1 MTPTIAQ
8 RPGVAV
14 AGSIVQR
21 QPLLFRRLWIDQP
34 TLVLVEAGYKVLHG
48 AAGSFRVEAGQ
59 AVALAGGQA
68 FDVTNYLGAAPAYRA
83 RWLAWE
89 RGLLEQWR
97 APAGARPQPVVPLGA
112 VVPAFA
118 EAFTA
123 LTRSLDDP
131 ALPDAVV
138 AHRALEMLVWLEGAG
153 RLILADTHL
162 APRVRRLLAG
172 DPAREWRSPEVAAQ
186 FAMSEASLRRHLA
199 AEDSSLSEIL
209 LDVRM
214 STALTLLQS
223 TAQPV
228 TRIAGE
234 VGYQSPSQFAVRF
247 RRRFGCSP
255 SDVRRDSPRGGESA
269 RMIGIT
275 EPAARPC

>member
-1 MTPTIAQ
+1 MQPTIVM
-8 RPGVAV
+8 RPGIAV
-14 AGSIVQR
+14 SGSIVQR
-21 QPLLFRRLWIDQP
+21 QPLRFRRLWIDQP
-34 TLVLVEAGYKVLHG
+34 TLVMVESGHKILHGEAGT
-48 AAGSFRVEAGQ
+48 FRIEAGE
-59 AVALAGGQA
+59 AVALAGGQS
-68 FDVTNYLGAAPAYRA
+68 FDVSNYLGTAPSYRA

-97 APAGARPQPVVPLGA
+97 APAAANRAQPVVALGRVA
-112 VVPAFA
+112 PAFA
-118 EAFTA
+118 DAFTA
-123 LTRSLDDP
+123 LTLALDDTG
-131 ALPDAVV
+131 LPDAVV
-138 AHRALEMLVWLEGAG
+138 GHRALEMLVWLEAAG
-153 RLILADTHL
+153 RLLLDDTTF

-172 DPAREWRSPEVAAQ
+172 DPAGEWRSAEVAGH

-199 AEDSSLSEIL
+199 AENASLSEIL
-209 LDVRM
+209 FDVRM

-255 SDVRRDSPRGGESA
+255 TDIRRDSPRGVA
-269 RMIGIT
+269 LL
-275 EPAARPC
+275 A

>member
-1 MTPTIAQ
+1 MQPTFAL

-14 AGSIVQR
+14 AGGIVQR
-21 QPLLFRRLWIDQP
+21 QPLKFRRLWLDLP
-34 TLVLVEAGYKVLHG
+34 TLVLVESGCKVLHG
-48 AAGSFRVEAGQ
+48 EAGTFRVEAGQ

-68 FDVTNYLGAAPAYRA
+68 FDVSNFPGEAASYRA

-89 RGLLEQWR
+89 RGLLEGWR
-97 APAGARPQPVVPLGA
+97 TPPGVRPQPVVALGPVA
-112 VVPAFA
+112 PAFA

-123 LTRSLDDP
+123 LTLSLEDP

-138 AHRALEMLVWLEGAG
+138 GHRALEMLVWLEGAG
-153 RLILADTHL
+153 RLILDYTQF

-172 DPAREWRSPEVAAQ
+172 DPAREWRSPGVAAQ

-199 AEDSSLSEIL
+199 AEDTSLSEIL

-223 TAQPV
+223 TGQPV

-255 SDVRRDSPRGGESA
+255 SDIRRDSPR
-269 RMIGIT
+269 RD
-275 EPAARPC
+275 AAPGLSS

>member
-48 AAGSFRVEAGQ
+48 EAGTFRVEAGQ

-97 APAGARPQPVVPLGA
+97 APAGARPRPVVPLGA

-123 LTRSLDDP
+123 LTQALDDP

-138 AHRALEMLVWLEGAG
+138 GHRALEMLVWLEGAG
-153 RLILADTHL
+153 SLLLAETQL

-255 SDVRRDSPRGGESA
+255 TDIRRDHPRGGASVKMA
-269 RMIGIT
+269 GI
-275 EPAARPC
+275 ANSVVRPC

>member
-1 MTPTIAQ
+1 MQPTIAL
-8 RPGVAV
+8 RPGIAV
-14 AGSIVQR
+14 SGSIVQR
-21 QPLLFRRLWIDQP
+21 QPLLFRSLWIDQP
-34 TLVLVEAGYKVLHG
+34 TLVMVQSGYKILRGEAGT
-48 AAGSFRVEAGQ
+48 FRVEAGE

-68 FDVTNYLGAAPAYRA
+68 FDVTNCLGDAPSYRA
-83 RWLAWE
+83 RWLAWD
-89 RGLLEQWR
+89 RRLLEQWR
-97 APAGARPQPVVPLGA
+97 GAAQGGRPQSVVALGA
-112 VVPAFA
+112 AAPAFA

-123 LTRSLDDP
+123 LTGSLDDS

-138 AHRALEMLVWLEGAG
+138 GHRALEMLVWLEGAG
-153 RLILADTHL
+153 QLLLDDDSF

-172 DPAREWRSPEVAAQ
+172 NPAHEWSSAEVARH

-199 AEDSSLSEIL
+199 AEETTLSAIL

-214 STALTLLQS
+214 SSALTLLQS

-255 SDVRRDSPRGGESA
+255 TDIRRDSPRGG
-269 RMIGIT
+269 
-275 EPAARPC
+275 AASRKMAAVPNTTAA

>member
-1 MTPTIAQ
+1 MPPAFPEKKRMQPTIVQ
-8 RPGVAV
+8 RAGIAV
-14 AGSIVQR
+14 SGSIVQR
-21 QPLLFRRLWIDQP
+21 QPLQFRRLWIDLP
-34 TLVLVEAGYKVLHG
+34 TLVLVESGYKILHG
-48 AAGSFRVEAGQ
+48 EAGTFRVEAGQ

-68 FDVTNYLGAAPAYRA
+68 FDVTNYLGEAPSYRA

-89 RGLLEQWR
+89 RGLLECWR
-97 APAGARPQPVVPLGA
+97 APTASDRPRPVVTLGTVA
-112 VVPAFA
+112 PAFA
-118 EAFTA
+118 DAFTA
-123 LTRSLDDP
+123 LTQSLDDP

-138 AHRALEMLVWLEGAG
+138 GHRALEMLVWLEGAG
-153 RLILADTHL
+153 CLLLDDRHF

-172 DPAREWRSPEVAAQ
+172 DPAHEWRSPEVAGH

-255 SDVRRDSPRGGESA
+255 SDIRRDSPRGRVA
-269 RMIGIT
+269 L
-275 EPAARPC
+275 A

>member
-1 MTPTIAQ
+1 MECPMQPSFAL

-21 QPLLFRRLWIDQP
+21 QPLKFRRLWLDLP
-34 TLVLVEAGYKVLHG
+34 TLVLVESGCKLLHG
-48 AAGSFRVEAGQ
+48 EAGSFRVEAGQ

-68 FDVTNYLGAAPAYRA
+68 FDVSNLPGEAGSYRA

-89 RGLLEQWR
+89 RGLLENWR
-97 APAGARPQPVVPLGA
+97 GVADVRPQPVVALGP
-112 VVPAFA
+112 VVPAFVQ
-118 EAFTA
+118 AFTA
-123 LTRSLDDP
+123 LFQSLDDP
-131 ALPDAVV
+131 GLPDTVV
-138 AHRALEMLVWLEGAG
+138 GHRALEMLVWLEGAG
-153 RLILADTHL
+153 RLILDDTQF

-172 DPAREWRSPEVAAQ
+172 DPARQWRSPVVAAR

-199 AEDSSLSEIL
+199 AEDTSLSEIL

-223 TAQPV
+223 TELPV

-255 SDVRRDSPRGGESA
+255 SDIRRAHLRRGAAFGSPS
-269 RMIGIT
+269 
-275 EPAARPC
+275 

>member
-1 MTPTIAQ
+1 MQPTLVQRAGIA
-8 RPGVAV
+8 VS
-14 AGSIVQR
+14 GSIVQR
-21 QPLLFRRLWIDQP
+21 QPLQFRRVWIDSP
-34 TLVLVEAGYKVLHG
+34 TLVLVESGYKILHG
-48 AAGSFRVEAGQ
+48 EAGNFRVEAGE
-59 AVALAGGQA
+59 AVALAGGQS
-68 FDVTNYLGAAPAYRA
+68 FDITNYLGEAPSYRA

-97 APAGARPQPVVPLGA
+97 APKAGERPRSVVALGKVA
-112 VVPAFA
+112 PAFVD
-118 EAFTA
+118 AFTA
-123 LTRSLDDP
+123 LTQSFDDP
-131 ALPDAVV
+131 SLPDAVV
-138 AHRALEMLVWLEGAG
+138 GHRALEMLVWLEGVG
-153 RLILADTHL
+153 RLLLDDASL

-172 DPAREWRSPEVAAQ
+172 DPAHDWRSPEVAGH

-199 AEDSSLSEIL
+199 VEECSLSEIL

-255 SDVRRDSPRGGESA
+255 SDIRRDSPRGRVA
-269 RMIGIT
+269 L
-275 EPAARPC
+275 A

>member
-1 MTPTIAQ
+1 MQPTIVQ
-8 RPGVAV
+8 RAGIAV
-14 AGSIVQR
+14 SGSIVQR
-21 QPLLFRRLWIDQP
+21 QPLQFRRLWIDLP
-34 TLVLVEAGYKVLHG
+34 TLVFVESGYKILHGEAGT
-48 AAGSFRVEAGQ
+48 FRVEAGQ

-68 FDVTNYLGAAPAYRA
+68 FDVTNYLGEAPSYRA

-89 RGLLEQWR
+89 RGLLECWR
-97 APAGARPQPVVPLGA
+97 APTASDRPRPVVTLGTVA
-112 VVPAFA
+112 PAFA
-118 EAFTA
+118 DAFTA
-123 LTRSLDDP
+123 LTQSLDDP

-138 AHRALEMLVWLEGAG
+138 GHRALEMLVWLEGVG
-153 RLILADTHL
+153 CLLLDDLHF

-172 DPAREWRSPEVAAQ
+172 DPAHEWRSPEVAGR

-255 SDVRRDSPRGGESA
+255 SDIRRDSPRGRVA
-269 RMIGIT
+269 L
-275 EPAARPC
+275 A

>member
-48 AAGSFRVEAGQ
+48 AAGTFRVEAGQ

-89 RGLLEQWR
+89 RGLLERWS
-97 APAGARPQPVVPLGA
+97 PSAGARAQPVVALGN

-123 LTRSLDDP
+123 LTESLADP
-131 ALPDAVV
+131 ALPEAVV
-138 AHRALEMLVWLEGAG
+138 AHRALEMLVWLAGAG
-153 RLILADTHL
+153 QLILADTKF

-172 DPAREWRSPEVAAQ
+172 DPAREWRSPEVAAH

-199 AEDSSLSEIL
+199 AEENSLSEIL
-209 LDVRM
+209 FDVRM

-234 VGYQSPSQFAVRF
+234 VGYLSPSQFAVRF

-255 SDVRRDSPRGGESA
+255 SDVRRDSPRGGGSA
-269 RMIGIT
+269 RMTNIA
-275 EPAARPC
+275 EPSDRPC

>member
-1 MTPTIAQ
+1 MQPTIAL
-8 RPGVAV
+8 RPGIAV
-14 AGSIVQR
+14 SGSIVQR
-21 QPLLFRRLWIDQP
+21 QPLLFRSLWIDQP
-34 TLVLVEAGYKVLHG
+34 TLVMVQSGYKILRGEAGT
-48 AAGSFRVEAGQ
+48 FRVEAGE

-68 FDVTNYLGAAPAYRA
+68 FDVTNCLGDAPSYRA
-83 RWLAWE
+83 RWLAWD
-89 RGLLEQWR
+89 RRLLEQWR
-97 APAGARPQPVVPLGA
+97 GAAQGGRPQSVVALGA
-112 VVPAFA
+112 AAPAFA

-123 LTRSLDDP
+123 LTGSLDDP

-138 AHRALEMLVWLEGAG
+138 GHRALEMLVWLEGAG
-153 RLILADTHL
+153 QLLLDDDSF

-172 DPAREWRSPEVAAQ
+172 NPAHEWSSAEVARH

-199 AEDSSLSEIL
+199 AEETTLSAIL

-214 STALTLLQS
+214 SSALTLLQS

-255 SDVRRDSPRGGESA
+255 TDIRRDSPRDG
-269 RMIGIT
+269 
-275 EPAARPC
+275 AASRKMAAVPNTTAA

>member
-1 MTPTIAQ
+1 MQPTIAQ
-8 RPGVAV
+8 RSGIAIS
-14 AGSIVQR
+14 GSIVQC
-21 QPLLFRRLWIDQP
+21 QPLLFRRLWIDMP
-34 TLVLVEAGYKVLHG
+34 TLVMVESGYKILHG
-48 AAGSFRVEAGQ
+48 DAGTFRVEAGE

-68 FDVTNYLGAAPAYRA
+68 FDVTNCPDGAPAYRA

-89 RGLLEQWR
+89 RNLLEHWR
-97 APAGARPQPVVPLGA
+97 ASPTGGRAWPVVVLGA
-112 VVPAFA
+112 VAPAFA

-123 LTRSLDDP
+123 LTSALDNP
-131 ALPDAVV
+131 VLPDAVLG
-138 AHRALEMLVWLEGAG
+138 HRALEILVWLEGAG
-153 RLILADTHL
+153 RLLLDDSSF
-162 APRVRRLLAG
+162 APRVRRLLAA
-172 DPAREWRSPEVAAQ
+172 DPAREWRSAEVAAR
-186 FAMSEASLRRHLA
+186 FAMSEASLRRRLA
-199 AEDSSLSEIL
+199 SEDCSLSAIL

-255 SDVRRDSPRGGESA
+255 TDIRRDTPRL
-269 RMIGIT
+269 
-275 EPAARPC
+275 AAALT